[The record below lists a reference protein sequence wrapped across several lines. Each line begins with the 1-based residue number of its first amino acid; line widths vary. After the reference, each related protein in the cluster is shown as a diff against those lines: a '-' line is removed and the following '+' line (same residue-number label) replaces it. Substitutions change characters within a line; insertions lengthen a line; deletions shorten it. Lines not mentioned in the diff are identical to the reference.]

1 MRRRGSSLLSVRREG
16 SQSEQARE
24 QAPRLRAQC
33 YHGTDDD
40 LQEAVGYFFCLEDR
54 ALLCRKCDVAVH
66 TANSFVL
73 ARRRFLLTGMKSD
86 FGDGDGVVV
95 GVGASYS
102 TVKSRYGSV
111 SRYETQNP
119 LPVECTVTLPGVA
132 GGMSFTGGSA
142 ARTIPQCYM
151 DEFLGLSNLDQN
163 FGYVDN
169 GSSKVCAH
177 YSHAINSI
185 HLRLFCRINFKYM

>member
-1 MRRRGSSLLSVRREG
+1 MAQSSQVFG
-16 SQSEQARE
+16 TKWARE
-24 QAPRLRAQC
+24 QAHISGVLLRRPISESDC
-33 YHGTDDD
+33 R
-40 LQEAVGYFFCLEDR
+40 EAVGYLFCLEDR

-73 ARRRFLLTGMKSD
+73 AHR
-86 FGDGDGVVV
+86 
-95 GVGASYS
+95 
-102 TVKSRYGSV
+102 
-111 SRYETQNP
+111 RYETQNP
-119 LPVECTVTLPGVA
+119 LPVECKVTLPGVA

-185 HLRLFCRINFKYM
+185 HLRLFLQNQF